1 MSRQGRDA
9 FRDSK
14 HEGMKRRTGVWRG
27 KRIVT
32 GDPSELREDEICLQE
47 AYGED
52 GSYLGTVMY
61 EIVDGRLVRSFLRL
75 EEDPD
80 NPDEPLGPEEPG
92 GDMEKAVKAMYLKC
106 GQKQSMSGCEVK
118 AACTPLPQLFVVYVT
133 FFASA
138 RETDNPAIDI
148 MGYPLSYA
156 GKDTGSAPY
165 GKLASISK
173 EDVGPY
179 LDCASYR
186 HYGIV
191 MMLDRTDNSVKVCP
205 DGLYDLVNIPMKAR
219 VKDGLCFSL
228 NPVARRRDR
237 DVEVDDKGQRVYRK
251 VAKWS
256 ADYGVLGTIYRK
268 CPLANHSGKVIA
280 KTMRGMRDDFMDGS
294 YPKE

>member
-1 MSRQGRDA
+1 MPREGRDPLRGA
-9 FRDSK
+9 K

-61 EIVDGRLVRSFLRL
+61 ELVDGRLVRSFLRI

-80 NPDEPLGPEEPG
+80 NPEEPIGPEEPG
-92 GDMEKAVKAMYLKC
+92 GDMEKTVKAMYLKC
-106 GQKQSMSGCEVK
+106 GQKQSLSGCVVK
-118 AACTPLPQLFVVYVT
+118 AACTTLPQLFVVYVT
-133 FFASA
+133 FFKYAG
-138 RETDNPAIDI
+138 ETDNPAIDI
-148 MGYPLSYA
+148 MGYPLSYE
-156 GKDTGSAPY
+156 GKMMEGAPY
-165 GKLASISK
+165 EKLASISK
-173 EDVGPY
+173 EDMSPY
-179 LDCASYR
+179 FDCSSYCN
-186 HYGIV
+186 YGVV

-228 NPVARRRDR
+228 NPVARQKGR
-237 DVEVDDKGQRVYRK
+237 DVEVGDKGQRVYAK
-251 VAKWS
+251 VKKWS
-256 ADYGVLGTIYRK
+256 EDYGVLGMLYRK

>member
-1 MSRQGRDA
+1 
-9 FRDSK
+9 
-14 HEGMKRRTGVWRG
+14 MKRRTGVWRG

-61 EIVDGRLVRSFLRL
+61 ELVDGRLVRSFLRM

-80 NPDEPLGPEEPG
+80 NPEEPIGPEEPG
-92 GDMEKAVKAMYLKC
+92 GDMEKTVKAMYLKC
-106 GQKQSMSGCEVK
+106 GQKQSLSGCVVK
-118 AACTPLPQLFVVYVT
+118 AACTSLPQLFVVYVT
-133 FFASA
+133 FFEHAG
-138 RETDNPAIDI
+138 ETGNPAIDI
-148 MGYPLSYA
+148 MGYPLSYE
-156 GKDTGSAPY
+156 GKATGGALY
-165 GKLASISK
+165 EKLASISK
-173 EDVGPY
+173 EDVSPY

-228 NPVARRRDR
+228 NPVARQKGR

-256 ADYGVLGTIYRK
+256 DDYGILGTLYRK
-268 CPLANHSGKVIA
+268 CPLANHSGKVVA